1 MKAHWNRVSRKAS
14 FANTFRKGLASVLF
28 FSLSSPAVGSKAP
41 QESAPLTISVFNEA
55 GVPGDVL
62 IQAEVEASGIFRQSG
77 IEVQWLNCGVLAGD
91 EEESAT
97 CRVAV
102 FPAHL
107 HLRIVRRAA
116 GLKGETV
123 GISFQAEGGTGCYAD
138 LFYDPMEELHRS
150 YGTNLAT
157 LLGHAAAHAIGHL
170 LLGTNS
176 HAVAGIMQARW
187 TADQLIDTG
196 IRRLSFLDN
205 ESHRMRERLLSRRQL
220 RITRHEVLNEV
231 LNAKPTLTVSTNAY
245 VVFGATAQQEAIL
258 RAQIQIIHAEVLP
271 LRVIFVPHWKYVVN
285 TKTYRLH
292 VPAGYTSTMFTH
304 LPSRTV
310 FIDADRYVSDDSLGY
325 WMAHELGHLATNS
338 VREADAERAASEYR
352 KRLRTWRYELARDS
366 FSHPF
371 PLYMNESD

>member
-1 MKAHWNRVSRKAS
+1 MKAHRNRRLPIAT
-14 FANTFRKGLASVLF
+14 FANTFGWGLTFALVFSLASAPVW
-28 FSLSSPAVGSKAP
+28 GKAHR
-41 QESAPLTISVFNEA
+41 ESAPLIISVFNEA

-62 IQAEVEASGIFRQSG
+62 SKGKEEASGIFRHSG

-91 EEESAT
+91 QEESGI
-97 CRVAV
+97 CREAI

-107 HLRIVRRAA
+107 HLRIVPRAV
-116 GLKGETV
+116 GLKGETM
-123 GISFQAEGGTGCYAD
+123 GISFQAEDGTGCYAD
-138 LFYDPMEELHRS
+138 LFYEPMEELHRS

-157 LLGHAAAHAIGHL
+157 LLGHAAVHEIGHL

-187 TADQLIDTG
+187 TADQLINTG
-196 IRRLSFLDN
+196 IRRLLFLDN
-205 ESHRMRERLLSRRQL
+205 ESHMMTERLLSRRQL
-220 RITRHEVLNEV
+220 QLTRQEV

-258 RAQIQIIHAEVLP
+258 RAQIQIMHPEVLP

-285 TKTYRLH
+285 TKTYRLR

-310 FIDADRYVSDDSLGY
+310 FIDADRYVSNDPLGY

-338 VREADAERAASEYR
+338 VREADAEKAASEYR
-352 KRLRTWRYELARDS
+352 KRLKTWRYALADDS
-366 FSHPF
+366 FSHHF
-371 PLYMNESD
+371 PLYINESD